1 MPNRNTFSADLH
13 HILPDLESI
22 ARETG
27 FIQRQSHKLSAQGF
41 LVSVLQGV
49 TQGSASSNHLA
60 LQLAQIEPQSM
71 SRQAMH
77 QRFSESSSAF
87 LEEVLLRLTFQARRP
102 SKSSAFRRILVEDS
116 TVISM
121 GDGNTEHFPGNGT
134 QAGVSAGGKINLVT
148 DWITGR
154 VIETGLHAAKEP
166 DQKLAP
172 DLLDE
177 VMEDDLVLRDRGYFT
192 FDSLEVI
199 ESRNAFWIS
208 RLPANIRAFDGE
220 ATPLEE
226 ILKQSRS
233 NQLDIDIWLGRDRGH
248 PCRLIATRLPLKE
261 TEKNRRQRRRNSKRH
276 GATTA
281 KKGLIYDGWSIHIT
295 NLPKERFGSDAIHR
309 LYSIRWSIEI
319 HFRAMK
325 QSSHLHRGLNQKS
338 NYHHLKTMLLALM
351 IKTVLTMNLEMRMR
365 RSLGKLSEI
374 SIEKL
379 SDAFSIYLTQLQGER
394 TESPVIF
401 DPRHVKKEKRK
412 RLSLYA
418 AMTPL
423 LT

>member
-1 MPNRNTFSADLH
+1 MPNRNTQSADLH
-13 HILPDLESI
+13 HIFSDLESI

-27 FIQRQSHKLSAQGF
+27 FIQRQSQKLSARGF
-41 LVSVLQGV
+41 LVSALQCV

-60 LQLAQIEPQSM
+60 LQLAQIEPHSM

-77 QRFSESSSAF
+77 QRFSDASCAF
-87 LEEVLLRLTFQARRP
+87 LEEVLFHLTFQDRRP

-134 QAGVSAGGKINLVT
+134 QAGASAGGKINLVT

-154 VIETGLHAAKEP
+154 VIETSLHAAKEP

-192 FDSLEVI
+192 FDSIEAI
-199 ESRNAFWIS
+199 ESRKAFWIS
-208 RLPANIRAFDGE
+208 RLPANFRAFDGE

-226 ILKQSRS
+226 LLKRSDS
-233 NQLDIDIWLGRDRGH
+233 NQLDIDIWLGRDRAH
-248 PCRLIATRLPLKE
+248 PCRLIATRLTRNE

-295 NLPKERFGSDAIHR
+295 NLPKERFGSDEIHR

-338 NYHHLKTMLLALM
+338 NYHHLRTMLLALM
-351 IKTVLTMNLEMRMR
+351 IKTVLTMNLEMKLRKN
-365 RSLGKLSEI
+365 LGRGAEV

-379 SDAFSIYLTQLQGER
+379 SDAISVYLTQLQ
-394 TESPVIF
+394 TSDTFTPFSF
-401 DPRHVKKEKRK
+401 DPRHLKKEQRK

-418 AMTPL
+418 SMTPL
-423 LT
+423 LA